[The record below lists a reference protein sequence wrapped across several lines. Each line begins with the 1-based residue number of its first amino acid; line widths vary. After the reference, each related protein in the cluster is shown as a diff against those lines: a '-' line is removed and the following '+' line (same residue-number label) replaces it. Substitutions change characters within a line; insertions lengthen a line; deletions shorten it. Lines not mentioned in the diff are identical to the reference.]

1 MVFYMGR
8 VKKICGMFWACDYS
22 NYKPFLPQKQN
33 KKPKEPK
40 ETEFQNLLDAEIK
53 RLKEEQK

>member
-1 MVFYMGR
+1 MVLYMGK
-8 VKKICGMFWACDYS
+8 VKKICGMFWACNYS

-33 KKPKEPK
+33 KEPK
-40 ETEFQNLLDAEIK
+40 EIEFQNLLDAEIK